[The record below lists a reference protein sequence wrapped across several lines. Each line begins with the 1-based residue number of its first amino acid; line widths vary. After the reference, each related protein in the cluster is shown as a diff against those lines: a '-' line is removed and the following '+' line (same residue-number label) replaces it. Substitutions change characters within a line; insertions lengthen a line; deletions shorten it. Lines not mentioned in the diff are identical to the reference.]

1 MKSLKIIII
10 GGNNMSK
17 RMKGNNKSVLD
28 TFLYLFIKVKRD
40 DIFALAS
47 QLAYY
52 LILSFFPF
60 LIFLI
65 TLIGFSNLNN
75 AEVLEGLQS
84 ILPTAVFELTAST
97 ISEVINSQNT
107 GILGISGILAIW
119 AASSAF
125 RAIIKGVNKAY
136 DVDEDRSFIKRSII
150 GIISVIAL
158 ALTIICTLAMLVF
171 GDLIGEF
178 LNRFLPFEHLIN
190 FIWNILRYVI
200 IIAMMIVVFAMIYKV
215 APAKRI
221 KFRSVLPGAIITTIG
236 WLIAS
241 LAFSYYVNNFS
252 NYSRLYGSLWAVF
265 VLMTWLF
272 MTSIVFILGV
282 EINSVLE
289 KRKLM

>member
-1 MKSLKIIII
+1 M
-10 GGNNMSK
+10 NK
-17 RMKGNNKSVLD
+17 RRKGNTKSVID

-119 AASSAF
+119 AAASAF
-125 RAIIKGVNKAY
+125 RAVIKGVNKAY
-136 DVDEDRSFIKRSII
+136 DVDEDRSFIKRTII
-150 GIISVIAL
+150 GMISVIAL
-158 ALTIICTLAMLVF
+158 ALTIMCTLAMLVF

-190 FIWNILRYVI
+190 FIWNILRYAI

>member
-1 MKSLKIIII
+1 
-10 GGNNMSK
+10 MSK
-17 RMKGNNKSVLD
+17 RVKGNNKSVLD
-28 TFLYLFIKVKRD
+28 MFLYLFIKVKRD

>member
-1 MKSLKIIII
+1 M
-10 GGNNMSK
+10 
-17 RMKGNNKSVLD
+17 
-28 TFLYLFIKVKRD
+28 
-40 DIFALAS
+40 
-47 QLAYY
+47 
-52 LILSFFPF
+52 
-60 LIFLI
+60 
-65 TLIGFSNLNN
+65 
-75 AEVLEGLQS
+75 
-84 ILPTAVFELTAST
+84 FELTAST

-107 GILGISGILAIW
+107 GILGISGVLAIW
-119 AASSAF
+119 AAASAF
-125 RAIIKGVNKAY
+125 RAVIKGVNKAY

-158 ALTIICTLAMLVF
+158 ALTIMCTLAMLVF

-178 LNRFLPFEHLIN
+178 LNRFLPFEYLIN
-190 FIWNILRYVI
+190 FIWNILRYAI
-200 IIAMMIVVFAMIYKV
+200 IIAMMIIVFAMIYKV

-221 KFRSVLPGAIITTIG
+221 KFRNVLPGAIITTIG

>member
-1 MKSLKIIII
+1 M
-10 GGNNMSK
+10 NK
-17 RMKGNNKSVLD
+17 RRKGNTKSVID

-75 AEVLEGLQS
+75 TEVLEGLQS
-84 ILPTAVFELTAST
+84 ILPTAVFELTSST

-107 GILGISGILAIW
+107 GILGISGVLAIW
-119 AASSAF
+119 AAASAF
-125 RAIIKGVNKAY
+125 RAVIKGVNKAY
-136 DVDEDRSFIKRSII
+136 DVDEDRSFIKRTII
-150 GIISVIAL
+150 GMISVIAL
-158 ALTIICTLAMLVF
+158 ALTIMCTLAMLVF

>member
-1 MKSLKIIII
+1 
-10 GGNNMSK
+10 MSK
-17 RMKGNNKSVLD
+17 RVKGNNKSVLD

-200 IIAMMIVVFAMIYKV
+200 IIAMMLVVFAMIYKV

>member
-1 MKSLKIIII
+1 
-10 GGNNMSK
+10 MSK
-17 RMKGNNKSVLD
+17 RRKGNNKSVID

-75 AEVLEGLQS
+75 TEVLEGLQS

-107 GILGISGILAIW
+107 GILGISGVLAIW
-119 AASSAF
+119 AAASAF
-125 RAIIKGVNKAY
+125 RAVIKGVNKAY

-158 ALTIICTLAMLVF
+158 ALTIMCTLAMLVF

-178 LNRFLPFEHLIN
+178 LNRFLPFEYLIN
-190 FIWNILRYVI
+190 FIWNILRYAI
-200 IIAMMIVVFAMIYKV
+200 IIAMMIIVFAMIYKV

-221 KFRSVLPGAIITTIG
+221 KFRNVLPGAIITTIG

>member
-1 MKSLKIIII
+1 
-10 GGNNMSK
+10 MSK
-17 RMKGNNKSVLD
+17 RRKGNNKSVLD

-107 GILGISGILAIW
+107 GILGVSGVLAIW
-119 AASSAF
+119 AAASAF
-125 RAIIKGVNKAY
+125 RAVIKGVNKAY

>member
-1 MKSLKIIII
+1 
-10 GGNNMSK
+10 MSK

-119 AASSAF
+119 AAASAF
-125 RAIIKGVNKAY
+125 RAVIKGVNKAY
-136 DVDEDRSFIKRSII
+136 DVDEDRSFIRRTII
-150 GIISVIAL
+150 GMISVIAL
-158 ALTIICTLAMLVF
+158 ALTIMCTLAMLVF

-190 FIWNILRYVI
+190 FIWNILRYAI

>member
-1 MKSLKIIII
+1 
-10 GGNNMSK
+10 MSK

-119 AASSAF
+119 AAASAF
-125 RAIIKGVNKAY
+125 RAVIKGVNKAY
-136 DVDEDRSFIKRSII
+136 DVDEDRSFIKRTII
-150 GIISVIAL
+150 GMISVIAL
-158 ALTIICTLAMLVF
+158 ALTIMCTLAMLVF

-190 FIWNILRYVI
+190 FIWNILRYAI

>member
-1 MKSLKIIII
+1 
-10 GGNNMSK
+10 MSK
-17 RMKGNNKSVLD
+17 RVKGNNKSVLD

-150 GIISVIAL
+150 GIISVSAL

>member
-1 MKSLKIIII
+1 
-10 GGNNMSK
+10 MSK
-17 RMKGNNKSVLD
+17 RRKGNNKSVLD

-107 GILGISGILAIW
+107 GILGVSGVLAIW
-119 AASSAF
+119 AAASAF
-125 RAIIKGVNKAY
+125 RAVIKGVNKAY

-221 KFRSVLPGAIITTIG
+221 KFRSVLPGAIVTTIG